1 MVSRSDGRL
10 PLSAALLL
18 LLLLMVLLL
27 VVLLVVLL
35 DDSLKDSFPAPV
47 TADQMCSAPVASQ
60 EAISELLLVCP
71 VGSQH
76 RAVMGLL

>member
-1 MVSRSDGRL
+1 V
-10 PLSAALLL
+10 LLLML
-18 LLLLMVLLL
+18 LLLLM
-27 VVLLVVLL
+27 VLLVVLL

-60 EAISELLLVCP
+60 EAISELLLLCL

-76 RAVMGLL
+76 RAVIGVL

>member
-1 MVSRSDGRL
+1 MFSRSDDRL

-18 LLLLMVLLL
+18 PLLLLMVVL

-35 DDSLKDSFPAPV
+35 DDSLKDSLPAPV
-47 TADQMCSAPVASQ
+47 TADQMCRAPVASQ
-60 EAISELLLVCP
+60 EAIKELLLLCP

-76 RAVMGLL
+76 RAVIGLL